1 MIKTMDNQH
10 IQNAFQQLTTP
21 LIADACLRLDI
32 PLRMAPVGIRSV
44 IPNLKIAGQVL
55 PTQHYGSVDIFIEAL
70 AAANSGDVLVIDN
83 QGRVDEACIG
93 DLVTLE
99 TQLRQVAGIIVWG
112 CHRDTAELVEIGLP
126 VFSYGSYPSG
136 PQRLDPRPPNALQNA
151 MFGAHTVTRHD
162 VGLADSDG
170 AIFVP
175 LDRIE
180 SILETA
186 QTIHLRERRQVDQ
199 MRSGTLLYEQFQ
211 LTSYLSK
218 QQKDPTYNFRKHL
231 RFLSGEIEE

>member
-1 MIKTMDNQH
+1 MDNQH
-10 IQNAFQQLTTP
+10 IQNAFQQLSTP
-21 LIADACLRLDI
+21 LVADACLRLDI
-32 PLRMAPVGIRSV
+32 PLCIAPTGIRSV

-55 PTQHYGSVDIFIEAL
+55 PSQHYGSVDIFIEVL
-70 AAANSGDVLVIDN
+70 SAAYSGDILVIDN
-83 QGRVDEACIG
+83 QGRMDEACIG

-99 TQLRQVAGIIVWG
+99 TQLRQVAGIMVWG
-112 CHRDTAELVEIGLP
+112 CHRDTAELIEIGLP

-136 PQRLDPRPPNALQNA
+136 PVRLDPRLPNALQKA

-162 VGLADSDG
+162 VVLADSNG
-170 AIFVP
+170 VIFVP

-180 SILETA
+180 SVLETA
-186 QTIHLRERRQVDQ
+186 QTIHQRERRQVDQ
-199 MRSGTLLYEQFQ
+199 MRSGLLLYEQFQ

-218 QQKDPTYNFRKHL
+218 QKNDPTYNFRKHL